1 MATSDQQFKFMV
13 EYINNHSLGSTIR
26 RMDVITACV
35 TNNKFFSDDTFDKFK
50 RMFLCIGYLENG
62 ISPGEY
68 KLVKHI
74 ETPTT
79 RKIILNKYKHCK
91 FKKS

>member
-13 EYINNHSLGSTIR
+13 EYINNHELGSIIR

-35 TNNKFFSDDTFDKFK
+35 TNNRFHSDDTFDKFK
-50 RMFLCIGYLENG
+50 RMFISIGYLET
-62 ISPGEY
+62 SFSLGEY
-68 KLVKHI
+68 RLVKYI

-79 RKIILNKYKHCK
+79 RKIILNKYRHSK